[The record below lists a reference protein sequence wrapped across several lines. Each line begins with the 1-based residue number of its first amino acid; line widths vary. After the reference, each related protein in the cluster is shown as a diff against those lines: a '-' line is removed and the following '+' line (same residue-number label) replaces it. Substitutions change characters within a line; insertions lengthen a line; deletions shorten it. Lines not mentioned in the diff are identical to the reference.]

1 MTHRCASGTSSRQTP
16 SRRRK
21 GMTLLE
27 LLLAFSITALIGL
40 AMATVMTAAARG
52 MSGAGQARSALQRV
66 HAAYIRTRAYTD
78 SGLCL
83 LSVDPTR
90 GFAFWLHDET
100 PGGRLNLLELRVFWW
115 NNGDGTLTVE
125 RVQVPEAWA
134 PELVAAYN
142 IPIPSAANF
151 FQIMLDQRS
160 LGMTATETIADG
172 LDNASLAFAGTTP
185 MDVERFRM
193 TLTVTTAPQT
203 QEPVLMTFG
212 LMNHTKPL

>member
-1 MTHRCASGTSSRQTP
+1 MTHRCASGISSRQTP

-83 LSVDPTR
+83 LSVDPTK
-90 GFAFWLHDET
+90 GFALWLHDET